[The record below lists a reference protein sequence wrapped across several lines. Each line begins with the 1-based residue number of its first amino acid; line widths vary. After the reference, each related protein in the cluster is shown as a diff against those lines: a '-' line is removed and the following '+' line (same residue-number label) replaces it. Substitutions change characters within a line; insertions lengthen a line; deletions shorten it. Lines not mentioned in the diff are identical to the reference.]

1 MACNVIT
8 CISPYVIYMSKMKG
22 TGPTAG
28 MHHITPLP
36 LKEEIKK
43 KPTNP
48 SQIVLLQCVSQKF
61 STASLSASAS
71 FFITQL
77 THKKY

>member
-8 CISPYVIYMSKMKG
+8 CIFPYVIYMSKMKG

-36 LKEEIKK
+36 LKKR
-43 KPTNP
+43 
-48 SQIVLLQCVSQKF
+48 
-61 STASLSASAS
+61 
-71 FFITQL
+71 
-77 THKKY
+77 

>member
-8 CISPYVIYMSKMKG
+8 CISPYIIYMSKMKG
-22 TGPTAG
+22 TRPTAG
-28 MHHITPLP
+28 MHHITLP

-77 THKKY
+77 TNKKY

>member
-8 CISPYVIYMSKMKG
+8 CIFPYVIYMSKMKG

-28 MHHITPLP
+28 MHHIISSLRG
-36 LKEEIKK
+36 KGVKK

-48 SQIVLLQCVSQKF
+48 SQIVLLQCFSQKF